1 MTFSSLISA
10 WRVVGAGTTPAIYD
24 TKIFANTDLAV
35 YFDGVLMTLT
45 TDYTV
50 TGVGVDAGG
59 TVVPVLDW
67 TGVDVQIFKRLPQNQ
82 ASKYT
87 ALGELP
93 AGTLEANL
101 DRLAWIA

>member
-45 TDYTV
+45 TDYT
-50 TGVGVDAGG
+50 
-59 TVVPVLDW
+59 
-67 TGVDVQIFKRLPQNQ
+67 KER
-82 ASKYT
+82 
-87 ALGELP
+87 
-93 AGTLEANL
+93 
-101 DRLAWIA
+101 